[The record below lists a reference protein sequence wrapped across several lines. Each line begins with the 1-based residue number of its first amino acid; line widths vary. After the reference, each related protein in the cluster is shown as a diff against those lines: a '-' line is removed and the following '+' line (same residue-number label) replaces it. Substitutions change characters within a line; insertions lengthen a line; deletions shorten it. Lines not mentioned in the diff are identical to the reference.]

1 MKNRTSALGM
11 YLGFLALCFF
21 LTGHY
26 VQRKR
31 RYRRGGSGTPLSI
44 LKRELREGNFQSLLG
59 GSSSFIPS
67 STSQPDSLLSSFI
80 CNPPAA
86 DEPLTVQPFSSSEAR
101 TQWNG
106 SAEDLSERYELMY
119 QNIIISYRF
128 LGLTVRCFSND
139 ESK

>member
-1 MKNRTSALGM
+1 MKNRTSVSGM

-80 CNPPAA
+80 CNPPAV
-86 DEPLTVQPFSSSEAR
+86 DEPLTVQPLSSSEAG
-101 TQWNG
+101 THWNG
-106 SAEDLSERYELMY
+106 SFEDLSERYEVMY
-119 QNIIISYRF
+119 QKIIISYHF
-128 LGLTVRCFSND
+128 LGLTA
-139 ESK
+139 